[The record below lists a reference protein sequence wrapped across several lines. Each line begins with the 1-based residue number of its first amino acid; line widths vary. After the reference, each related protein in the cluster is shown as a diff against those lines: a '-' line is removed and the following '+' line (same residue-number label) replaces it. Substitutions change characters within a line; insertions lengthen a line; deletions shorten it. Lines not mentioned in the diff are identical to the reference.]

1 MNGKTC
7 LYKELLTVVL
17 VVSHKL
23 TVVALERSLEKMRR
37 DVLTGARPELLQQ
50 NGKGLGNQAVAA
62 ITLSLFNYASS
73 THSTP
78 TIEINSSVISS
89 LTRSGMWERHYTQ
102 SPMTSVPTWIPVLM

>member
-37 DVLTGARPELLQQ
+37 DVLTGARPELLEQ

-62 ITLSLFNYASS
+62 HHIVPVQLRIIHTL
-73 THSTP
+73 HSHHRDKL
-78 TIEINSSVISS
+78 VRDQQ
-89 LTRSGMWERHYTQ
+89 LD
-102 SPMTSVPTWIPVLM
+102 

>member
-1 MNGKTC
+1 MLAQSCFSKTE
-7 LYKELLTVVL
+7 KASVTRPLL
-17 VVSHKL
+17 
-23 TVVALERSLEKMRR
+23 
-37 DVLTGARPELLQQ
+37 P
-50 NGKGLGNQAVAA
+50 